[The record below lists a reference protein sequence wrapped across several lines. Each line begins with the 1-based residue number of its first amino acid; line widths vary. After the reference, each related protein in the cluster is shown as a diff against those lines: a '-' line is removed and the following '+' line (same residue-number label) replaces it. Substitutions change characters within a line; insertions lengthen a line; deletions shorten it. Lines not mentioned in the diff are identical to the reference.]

1 MKTSRSTKGTRV
13 RDFPGW
19 DRELNIT
26 RDSGRARKSQ
36 GAGQGLSSGAVG
48 NASKRTKAEC

>member
-13 RDFPGW
+13 RDLPGW
-19 DRELNIT
+19 GRELNIT

-36 GAGQGLSSGAVG
+36 GAGQGLSSRAVG
-48 NASKRTKAEC
+48 NTSKRTKAEC